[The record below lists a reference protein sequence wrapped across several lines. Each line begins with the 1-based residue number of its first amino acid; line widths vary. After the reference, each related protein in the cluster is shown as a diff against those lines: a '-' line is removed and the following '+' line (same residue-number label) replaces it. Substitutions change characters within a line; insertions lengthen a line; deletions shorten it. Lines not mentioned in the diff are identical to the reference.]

1 MFKQV
6 KCLSFKRILQS
17 DREETMPNETNI
29 DPQRQAALTAIIKK
43 LHSGSSVAEVKKD
56 FATLIQGVSAAEIA
70 AMEQALIDGGM
81 PVEEVQRLCEVHVEV
96 FENSLAKGG
105 KPSSIPG
112 HPIHSLMEENKLAKK
127 KASALLR
134 HARALAWGVG
144 NKETAASALEDLS
157 AIIIHYARKEN
168 QLFPYLEKHSFTG
181 PSRVMWGK
189 HDEIRELLGKARS
202 AIQKNNRDFLS
213 IARSINL
220 KIRKMIFMEEHILI
234 PESSRRLSERE
245 WAEIRNG
252 EEAIGFAWIRPASM
266 YDAGIVMA
274 RSPQFP
280 TQPKPESPI
289 SDPLS
294 SEKAKAAL
302 DMLGLSTGNVSKKTL
317 DIALKTLPVDIS
329 IVDENDIVL
338 YYSDAPHRIFPRSPA
353 VIGRSVQNCHPQKS
367 VDTVNKILAAFKN
380 GEKNSARF
388 WIEMGGKFILIEY
401 FALRDETGVYCGT
414 LEVSQD
420 LTELRALSGQ
430 RRLLDWES

>member
-1 MFKQV
+1 
-6 KCLSFKRILQS
+6 
-17 DREETMPNETNI
+17 
-29 DPQRQAALTAIIKK
+29 
-43 LHSGSSVAEVKKD
+43 
-56 FATLIQGVSAAEIA
+56 
-70 AMEQALIDGGM
+70 
-81 PVEEVQRLCEVHVEV
+81 
-96 FENSLAKGG
+96 
-105 KPSSIPG
+105 
-112 HPIHSLMEENKLAKK
+112 
-127 KASALLR
+127 
-134 HARALAWGVG
+134 
-144 NKETAASALEDLS
+144 
-157 AIIIHYARKEN
+157 
-168 QLFPYLEKHSFTG
+168 
-181 PSRVMWGK
+181 
-189 HDEIRELLGKARS
+189 
-202 AIQKNNRDFLS
+202 
-213 IARSINL
+213 
-220 KIRKMIFMEEHILI
+220 MIFMEEHILI

-280 TQPKPESPI
+280 TQPKPESP
-289 SDPLS
+289 SSGPLS